1 MKRLN
6 KKKAFS
12 HKDQRQDESTTWYF
26 IPDKIILSGCTFV
39 INYRLEDNM
48 IKIEQYKQNIP
59 MELRQYKQ
67 WLWFKKIRRIDLKG
81 KERILKLPVSPITLK
96 SSDWNNKENWA
107 DFETA
112 VNNIESSGSDGLS
125 FVLSIDDPF
134 LCIDLDKV
142 SRDMRE
148 KFCRDFQDTYIE
160 TSQSGNGLHIF
171 AKGEIAD
178 NFNNQ
183 INKVEMYKNNRCIAM
198 TGNSVAGTS
207 NNIVEKQNEIDRY
220 YECFAPKK
228 SVREQIRAYKSDNDT
243 LPDIPKIIETMC
255 KHNRKAKGL
264 FEGTIA
270 SGDASKDDFLLL
282 LLLNSYTHGDEA
294 LMKEIFLMS
303 ALNRSD
309 DRSKRKNEAAYIKYL
324 EDSIKKATQYG
335 NKRYWDYNYHR
346 KSVGDNRE

>member
-1 MKRLN
+1 
-6 KKKAFS
+6 
-12 HKDQRQDESTTWYF
+12 
-26 IPDKIILSGCTFV
+26 
-39 INYRLEDNM
+39 M
-48 IKIEQYKQNIP
+48 IKAEQYKQNIP

-67 WLWFKKIRRIDLKG
+67 WLWFKRIRKIDLKG
-81 KERILKLPVSPITLK
+81 KEKILKLPVSPITFK
-96 SSDWNNKENWA
+96 SDDWNNKEQWA

-112 VNNIESSGSDGLS
+112 IYGLPNSGCDGLS
-125 FVLSIDDPF
+125 FILTKNDPF
-134 LCIDLDKV
+134 LCIDLDNV
-142 SRDMRE
+142 SED
-148 KFCRDFQDTYIE
+148 KKALVDDFSETYIE
-160 TSQSGNGLHIF
+160 ISQSGKGLHIF

-183 INKVEMYKNNRCIAM
+183 IEKVEMYQNNRCIAM
-198 TGNSVAGTS
+198 TGNSIDGTS
-207 NNIVEKQNEIDRY
+207 NNIIDKQSEIDRY

-228 SVREQIRAYKSDNDT
+228 SVREQIRASQSDNDT

-303 ALNRSD
+303 TLNRSD
-309 DRSKRKNEAAYIKYL
+309 DRSKRKNEAAYIRYL

-335 NKRYWDYNYHR
+335 NQRYWDYNYHR

>member
-1 MKRLN
+1 
-6 KKKAFS
+6 
-12 HKDQRQDESTTWYF
+12 
-26 IPDKIILSGCTFV
+26 
-39 INYRLEDNM
+39 M
-48 IKIEQYKQNIP
+48 IKMEQYKQNIP

-81 KERILKLPVSPITLK
+81 KERILKLPVSPITFK

-112 VNNIESSGSDGLS
+112 VNNIEGSGSDGLS
-125 FVLSIDDPF
+125 FVLSMDDPF
-134 LCIDLDKV
+134 LCIDLDNV
-142 SRDMRE
+142 SCDMRE

-160 TSQSGNGLHIF
+160 TSQSGKGLHIF

-183 INKVEMYKNNRCIAM
+183 IDKVEMYKNNRCIAM

-207 NNIVEKQNEIDRY
+207 NNIIDKQSEIDIY

-228 SVREQIRAYKSDNDT
+228 SIREQIRAYQSDNDT
-243 LPDIPKIIETMC
+243 LPDVPTIIETMC

-264 FEGTIA
+264 FEGTIS

-282 LLLNSYTHGDEA
+282 LSLNSYTHGDEA

-309 DRSKRKNEAAYIKYL
+309 DRCKRKNEAAYIKYL

-335 NKRYWDYNYHR
+335 NQKYWDYNYCR

>member
-1 MKRLN
+1 
-6 KKKAFS
+6 
-12 HKDQRQDESTTWYF
+12 
-26 IPDKIILSGCTFV
+26 
-39 INYRLEDNM
+39 M
-48 IKIEQYKQNIP
+48 IKMEQYKQNIP

-67 WLWFKKIRRIDLKG
+67 WLWFKRIRKIDLKG
-81 KERILKLPVSPITLK
+81 KEKILKLPVSPITFK
-96 SSDWNNKENWA
+96 SDDWNNKEQWA

-112 VNNIESSGSDGLS
+112 VNNIEGSGSDGLS
-125 FVLSIDDPF
+125 FVLSMDAPF
-134 LCIDLDKV
+134 LCIDLDNV
-142 SRDMRE
+142 SCDMRE
-148 KFCRDFQDTYIE
+148 RFFRDFHDTYIE
-160 TSQSGNGLHIF
+160 ISQSGKGLHIF

-178 NFNNQ
+178 NFSNQ
-183 INKVEMYKNNRCIAM
+183 IEKVEMYQNNRCIAM
-198 TGNSVAGTS
+198 TGNSIDGIS
-207 NNIVEKQNEIDRY
+207 NNIIDKQSEIDRY

-228 SVREQIRAYKSDNDT
+228 SVREQIRAYQSDNDT

-270 SGDASKDDFLLL
+270 SADASKDDFLLL

>member
-1 MKRLN
+1 
-6 KKKAFS
+6 
-12 HKDQRQDESTTWYF
+12 
-26 IPDKIILSGCTFV
+26 
-39 INYRLEDNM
+39 M
-48 IKIEQYKQNIP
+48 IKAEQYKQNIP
-59 MELRQYKQ
+59 LELREYKQ
-67 WLWFKKIRRIDLKG
+67 WLWFKKIRKMDLKG
-81 KERILKLPVSPITLK
+81 REKTMKIPVSPITLK

-125 FVLSIDDPF
+125 FVLSMDDPF
-134 LCIDLDKV
+134 ICIDLDNV

-148 KFCRDFQDTYIE
+148 GVFRDFHDTYIE
-160 TSQSGNGLHIF
+160 ISQSGKGLHIF

-183 INKVEMYKNNRCIAM
+183 IEKVEMYKNNRCIAM
-198 TGNSVAGTS
+198 TGNSVTGTS
-207 NNIVEKQNEIDRY
+207 NNIIDKQNEIDRY

-228 SVREQIRAYKSDNDT
+228 SVREQIRVYQSDNNT
-243 LPDIPKIIETMC
+243 LPDMTTIIETMC
-255 KHNRKAKGL
+255 KYNRKAKGL
-264 FEGTIA
+264 FEGIIS

-309 DRSKRKNEAAYIKYL
+309 DRSKRKNEVAYIKYL